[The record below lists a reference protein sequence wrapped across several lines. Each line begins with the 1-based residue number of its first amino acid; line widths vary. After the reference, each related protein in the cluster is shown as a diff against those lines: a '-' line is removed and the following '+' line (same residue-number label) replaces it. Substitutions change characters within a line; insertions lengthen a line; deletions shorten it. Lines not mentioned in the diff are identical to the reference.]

1 MAQYLQCK
9 SAVVT
14 GAGNPVGIGRAVAIA
29 LAAEGANVVV
39 NDIGKD
45 KAGKSCADTVVAE
58 IKKAGGTAVANYDSV
73 ATMKGGENIIK
84 TALSNFGKI
93 DILVNCA
100 GNFFPKHIYE
110 TTEEEWDS
118 IMAVHLKGHFSC
130 SKAAMVEMM
139 KQKSGRIINFSSR
152 AAAVGGGSPVY
163 SVAKAGVLGFT
174 TAVAAD
180 LKEFNITV
188 NVILPS
194 AITGLFPYA
203 KKRMEDN
210 IPVAS
215 STEPEYVAPMVAF
228 LATDDAR
235 DITGRVVYASGG
247 DIIIYPRYLQFP
259 ADSPVFIRKTGK
271 WTVEEIS
278 KIVPQL
284 LGL

>member
-1 MAQYLQCK
+1 MANALK
-9 SAVVT
+9 GKVAVVT
-14 GAGNPVGIGRAVAIA
+14 GSGNPVGIGRAVVIA
-29 LAAEGANVVV
+29 MAAEGAKVVV

-45 KAGKSCADTVVAE
+45 KSGKNAADIVVAE

-84 TALSNFGKI
+84 TALSNYGKI

-100 GNFFPKHIYE
+100 GNFIAKRSFE

-118 IMAVHLKGHFSC
+118 LIGVHIKGHFAC
-130 SKAAMVEMM
+130 SKAAAIEMV

-152 AAAVGGGSPVY
+152 GATVGGGSTVY
-163 SVAKAGVLGFT
+163 ATAKAGILGMT
-174 TAVAAD
+174 SAMAAD

-188 NVILPS
+188 NAVLPS
-194 AITGLFPYA
+194 AITGLFPWA

-215 STEPEYVAPMVAF
+215 TTEPEYVAPMVAF
-228 LATDDAR
+228 LATDAAQG
-235 DITGRVVYASGG
+235 ITGRYIYASGG
-247 DIIIYPRYLQFP
+247 DICIYPRPLLLP
-259 ADSPVFIRKTGK
+259 SDSPVFIRKVGK
-271 WTVEEIS
+271 WTIEEIGQV
-278 KIVPQL
+278 VPQL

>member
-1 MAQYLQCK
+1 MAQNLFCK

-14 GAGNPVGIGRAVAIA
+14 GAGNPVGIGRAVAMA

-45 KAGKSCADTVVAE
+45 KDGKSCADTVVEE

-73 ATMKGGENIIK
+73 ATMQGGENIIK
-84 TALSNFGKI
+84 TALNNFGKI

-100 GNFFPKHIYE
+100 GNFIVKRIFE
-110 TTEEEWDS
+110 TTEAEWDS
-118 IMAVHLKGHFSC
+118 IMAVHIKGHFAC
-130 SKAAMVEMM
+130 SKAAAIEMI

-152 AAAVGGGSPVY
+152 GATVGGGSTVY
-163 SVAKAGVLGFT
+163 STAKAGILGMT
-174 TAVAAD
+174 SAMAAD

-215 STEPEYVAPMVAF
+215 STEPEYVAPMVAY
-228 LATDDAR
+228 LATDGAR
-235 DITGRVVYASGG
+235 GITGRTIYASGG
-247 DIIIYPRYLQFP
+247 DIIVYPRYLQFP
-259 ADSPVFIRKTGK
+259 VDSPVFIRKTGK
-271 WTVEEIS
+271 WTVDEIGE
-278 KIVPQL
+278 IVPQL